1 MVKNIFII
9 ILISVFLAAVFNY
22 VSPNSIPWF
31 PEPEEFASD
40 SLLDA
45 GADKLDTEAKDGEF
59 PSVTYNQVI
68 SRLENPDFVFIDARP
83 SHEFEEDRIPGAINM
98 DPYGDEDLLMQTLF
112 EVVPPGKKY
121 IIYCHGGNC
130 DLSHMVAE
138 RMKNFGFENLF
149 IFTGGWEVWTKERGK
164 S

>member
-9 ILISVFLAAVFNY
+9 ILISVFLAAVYNY
-22 VSPNSIPWF
+22 VSPDSITWF
-31 PEPEEFASD
+31 PEPEKFASD
-40 SLLDA
+40 SLLD
-45 GADKLDTEAKDGEF
+45 GGSKELDTKAKEGEF
-59 PSVTYNQVI
+59 PSVNYKQVI
-68 SRLENPDFVFIDARP
+68 DRLENPDFVFIDARP
-83 SHEFEEDRIPGAINM
+83 SHEYEEDRIPGAINL
-98 DPYGDEDLLMQTLF
+98 DPMGDEDLLMQTLF
-112 EVVPPGKKY
+112 ESVPQGKKY

-149 IFTGGWEVWTKERGK
+149 IFTGGWEVWTKERGE